1 MTAQRKPAPR
11 EATPR
16 PPAKVSPTQ
25 RRIREDREDRAA
37 LDRAADALEAG
48 ALETISNAD
57 LKARLGL
64 D

>member
-1 MTAQRKPAPR
+1 MTAQRKPATGDS
-11 EATPR
+11 TPR
-16 PPAKVSPTQ
+16 GAAKVSPTQ

-37 LDRAADALEAG
+37 LDRAADALETG